1 LPGLSEREQL
11 FVREKFDR
19 FNLHAALNL
28 GPRHPADSDV
38 VAHTAEWALNGKAVA
53 HDALAAAARGTAD
66 RSPVRATLNLRR
78 QAAGFAI
85 TPPAAGR
92 QRPADPWVSLSA
104 LQSALP
110 DGAVLIDVVRLD
122 QHRVTLGKPTE
133 RQPAR
138 YVAWVTAKA
147 GAPKVIDL
155 GPGATIDAAV
165 ATARKAI
172 ADAPTAIR
180 ADGEAIAEKTLRDAA
195 GAVTKLVLAPLQA
208 AAGPAKVWYVAPD
221 GELWLYPWAA
231 LPTADGYLA
240 EAVDIRYVTS

>member
-53 HDALAAAARGTAD
+53 HDALAAAVRGTAD

-92 QRPADPWVSLSA
+92 QRPADPWVSLAA
-104 LQSALP
+104 LQAALP
-110 DGAVLIDVVRLD
+110 EGAVLIDVVRID
-122 QHRVTLGKPTE
+122 PHRIALGKPTDP
-133 RQPAR
+133 QP
-138 YVAWVTAKA
+138 
-147 GAPKVIDL
+147 P
-155 GPGATIDAAV
+155 PH
-165 ATARKAI
+165 
-172 ADAPTAIR
+172 
-180 ADGEAIAEKTLRDAA
+180 
-195 GAVTKLVLAPLQA
+195 
-208 AAGPAKVWYVAPD
+208 
-221 GELWLYPWAA
+221 
-231 LPTADGYLA
+231 LPC
-240 EAVDIRYVTS
+240 